1 MSAASAS
8 RLPTILDHSPCT
20 FLCFHTV
27 TNCKFRNSFLLIFMR
42 NAGGVWGAFLPLPT
56 THHPLRTIPFLFTFL
71 RTLLHFFA
79 LAQNSTLLLSSD
91 SALFSQNTRGG
102 GGAHLLQRASRRGGT
117 LLVKLYAPQEEKGRI
132 EVRTFTKAWQEKE
145 SGHPEGRR
153 RSNHGLKSDKPTAGL
168 GRVSNSGRGCTRSW
182 TRQACRCW
190 GRDFSRRRGP
200 AD

>member
-1 MSAASAS
+1 MPGVYGGISS
-8 RLPTILDHSPCT
+8 TTDYSP
-20 FLCFHTV
+20 
-27 TNCKFRNSFLLIFMR
+27 
-42 NAGGVWGAFLPLPT
+42 PT
-56 THHPLRTIPFLFTFL
+56 THYPLSFHILAHSFALFCTRAKLNSFIFKRF
-71 RTLLHFFA
+71 RTLCTKHPGWGWGEP
-79 LAQNSTLLLSSD
+79 LAARL
-91 SALFSQNTRGG
+91 
-102 GGAHLLQRASRRGGT
+102 RRGGT

-145 SGHPEGRR
+145 RGRPEGRR

>member
-1 MSAASAS
+1 M
-8 RLPTILDHSPCT
+8 P
-20 FLCFHTV
+20 
-27 TNCKFRNSFLLIFMR
+27 
-42 NAGGVWGAFLPLPT
+42 GGVWGAFLPRPT

-71 RTLLHFFA
+71 RTLFA
-79 LAQNSTLLLSSD
+79 LFCTRAKLNSFIFKRFRILCTKHP
-91 SALFSQNTRGG
+91 GG
-102 GGAHLLQRASRRGGT
+102 HLLQRASRRGGT
-117 LLVKLYAPQEEKGRI
+117 LLVKLYA
-132 EVRTFTKAWQEKE
+132 WQEKG